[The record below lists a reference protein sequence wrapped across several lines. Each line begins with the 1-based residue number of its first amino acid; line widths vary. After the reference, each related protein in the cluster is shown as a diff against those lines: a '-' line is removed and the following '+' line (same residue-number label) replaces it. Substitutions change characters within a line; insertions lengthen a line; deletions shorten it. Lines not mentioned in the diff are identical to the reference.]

1 MDVTDADCKGKVLV
15 VDDEE
20 DLRCAVGL
28 MLEGAGYAVCTAC
41 DGREALEAF
50 DREHP
55 DLVVMDVMM
64 PDMDGFA
71 ACRAIRER
79 TPDVPLLFLSA
90 KHDISDMEEG
100 FGLGADDYL
109 AKPFRQQEL
118 LLRVGA
124 LLRRASRPAALEQVV
139 RVDDLEVDYERREVR
154 VAGKAADLTPK
165 EFAIVALLGRNL
177 GQTLSNDDLVV
188 GVWGEE
194 YVGTSVSVPVY
205 IHRLRDK
212 IEPNPAQPRY
222 VKTVV
227 RKGYRLG
234 G

>member
-1 MDVTDADCKGKVLV
+1 M
-15 VDDEE
+15 
-20 DLRCAVGL
+20 
-28 MLEGAGYAVCTAC
+28 
-41 DGREALEAF
+41 
-50 DREHP
+50 
-55 DLVVMDVMM
+55 
-64 PDMDGFA
+64 
-71 ACRAIRER
+71 
-79 TPDVPLLFLSA
+79 PLLFLSA